1 MHGALDSTLGSLA
14 ESAFRRRADK
24 KNFTKSWVEPVD
36 RLSETLW
43 RPTLAIIAR
52 PQLKRDKRTVQET
65 VFRQPR
71 SHPLARIGRDM
82 NIEARPLGGN
92 TSGPVVKIDKIEATL
107 SPRELARPEVGHDFT
122 TNGPAPIGCYKTA
135 ANVSRRDR
143 GGQKAGE
150 FAMGQVQ
157 CEVKRLIT
165 ETPDKRFEPTHG
177 RRPGVGV
184 SCKRLEDLGIRKE
197 HERVVE
203 RRRNRH
209 MAEGVADHKGHVCV
223 GQMPPDSTQH
233 WCGLEN
239 VAEPTQLEHQ
249 QPLHPDTPVT

>member
-82 NIEARPLGGN
+82 DRGQ
-92 TSGPVVKIDKIEATL
+92 T
-107 SPRELARPEVGHDFT
+107 
-122 TNGPAPIGCYKTA
+122 
-135 ANVSRRDR
+135 SRR
-143 GGQKAGE
+143 
-150 FAMGQVQ
+150 
-157 CEVKRLIT
+157 
-165 ETPDKRFEPTHG
+165 
-177 RRPGVGV
+177 
-184 SCKRLEDLGIRKE
+184 
-197 HERVVE
+197 
-203 RRRNRH
+203 
-209 MAEGVADHKGHVCV
+209 
-223 GQMPPDSTQH
+223 
-233 WCGLEN
+233 
-239 VAEPTQLEHQ
+239 EHQ
-249 QPLHPDTPVT
+249 RSSCEDRQD